1 MQLPLGTR
9 ILRFVFRWSASRYLA
24 WRACQIAGGIR
35 RIALSGRRKLLTIPA
50 VTIASIVLGRRLAHH
65 DLWTWEEVGYALA
78 ALGLASLLL
87 LLWQGRRQVVIE
99 AFTDWTSAEKKA
111 DPRGLATLLVGE
123 VAALRDLYTTVDQH
137 LLPTAVQAARPL
149 EAAIQVEDVSSILES
164 PAIVESKVSIGPFQ
178 VPLGTILALVGR
190 VARGPR
196 LIGGVHVEGKSIV
209 LTAQLSSSEK
219 LRAWRVAGELPATE
233 DDKAVA
239 VPHQMVEELALRM
252 FTDLA
257 LDGPVRWQATREF
270 MQGLKAIRVCL
281 RTRQDRRQNLL
292 EAERLLISALGEDER
307 LRYVYYNLGV
317 IYAELRH
324 LAKEES
330 EGSQNGALLA
340 SDAQASPAA
349 AEVAFRR
356 QIQLTPDRWE
366 PYYALACTYYDFDRP
381 RLDDVL
387 NRCDRVVS
395 LRPGPTTTAKA
406 LLVKGRANHQL
417 GELGEAMK
425 DRRAATAEAWFA
437 LCRSELLDE
446 GGRRDARDLAA
457 SALQDL
463 ATTYLE
469 RRTHRAQR
477 RALKAATAE
486 VDQPVVEVEPFRTWY
501 DRLRARWLLERP
513 VRLAPS
519 NASIRFD
526 HGRAAWRLKR
536 AIADFDEALRID
548 PAQPRFWAQLAE
560 THAIVRAKSR
570 SAKARDAHELF
581 AKNSCQRALALL
593 DCHSKAQEDVEAFRR
608 VARAYHLLGPDYY
621 EKERE
626 VKAMRALAKE
636 CAKLLSEPHEAATVK
651 RLRELVEKSSGW
663 AEAQAHGALGRIYL
677 LRNDAAKAVDELR
690 AAIRGFDAQFP
701 EEISRSNLRLW
712 LAEALRSQGEHPRAE
727 LGQLRLAIAT
737 RPLRSNEREAL
748 ADAFFQMHDYEHARN
763 GYCEALLWSP
773 NSATLQRK
781 LALCHWKLAQERQD
795 APGRKTALGEA
806 VDAFVRALELT
817 TAEDLE
823 DQFVAHYWLA
833 RLQKELGAYD
843 AAIPYLRRA
852 TICAEAEPLVHVLL
866 GEAYVRARG
875 YLYAEQELA
884 YGLTNRLAH
893 HDHDDLGRH
902 LEDAGW
908 EAARVRAHAHTLHAL
923 GYAERGVLLPEAGK
937 DIRRARAQ
945 LAKMSFARERK
956 VSKAACEDV
965 AGLIFLQKGDP
976 DGALDRLEE
985 SLGLLAESETYV
997 HFAQACLHKAE
1008 STRQKQTRLTLIRR
1022 GEAACRCA
1030 IELDVT
1036 ERFADEAVRLRT
1048 ELAALK

>member
-1 MQLPLGTR
+1 M
-9 ILRFVFRWSASRYLA
+9 
-24 WRACQIAGGIR
+24 
-35 RIALSGRRKLLTIPA
+35 LSGRRKLLTLPTVA
-50 VTIASIVLGRRLAHH
+50 IASILLGRRLAHDH
-65 DLWTWEEVGYALA
+65 PLWTWKETGYALV
-78 ALGLASLLL
+78 ALGGASVLF
-87 LLWQGRRQVVIE
+87 LLWQGRHQVVIE

-123 VAALRDLYTTVDQH
+123 VAALRDLYTTVDQR
-137 LLPTAVQAARPL
+137 LLPTAVQTARPL

-196 LIGGVHVEGKSIV
+196 LIGGVHVEEGSIV

-219 LRAWRVAGELPATE
+219 LRAWRVAGQLPTTGNGELI
-233 DDKAVA
+233 V
-239 VPHQMVEELALRM
+239 VPHELVEELALRM

-257 LDGPVRWQATREF
+257 LEGPVRWQATREF
-270 MQGLKAIRVCL
+270 MNALKSIRVCL

-317 IYAELRH
+317 VYTELRH

-330 EGSQNGALLA
+330 DGLQNGALLA
-340 SDAQASPAA
+340 TDAQASPAA

-366 PYYALACTYYDFDRP
+366 PYYALACTYHEFERP

-395 LRPGPTTTAKA
+395 LRPGPTNTAKA
-406 LLVKGRANHQL
+406 LLVKGRANH
-417 GELGEAMK
+417 ELGDLTEAMR
-425 DRRAATAEAWFA
+425 DRRAATAAAWLA
-437 LCRSELLDE
+437 LCRSELLGE
-446 GGRRDARDLAA
+446 GSRREARDLAA

-463 ATTYLE
+463 AATYLE
-469 RRTHRAQR
+469 RRAHRAKR
-477 RALKAATAE
+477 KVLRAASDE
-486 VDQPVVEVEPFRTWY
+486 VDQTVVDLEPFRTWY

-519 NASIRFD
+519 NAHIRFD
-526 HGRAAWRLKR
+526 HGRAAWRRKR

-548 PAQPRFWAQLAE
+548 PAQPLFWAKLAE

-570 SAKARDAHELF
+570 SARARDTHELF
-581 AKNSCQRALALL
+581 AKNSCLRALALL
-593 DCHSKAQEDVEAFRR
+593 DCHSKAPEDVEAFSL
-608 VARAYHLLGPDYY
+608 VAQAYHILGPDYY
-621 EKERE
+621 AQERE

-636 CAKLLSEPHEAATVK
+636 CAELLSKPYEAATVK
-651 RLRELVEKSSGW
+651 RLRELVKQNSGW
-663 AEAQAHGALGRIYL
+663 ARAQAHGALGRILL
-677 LRNDAAKAVDELR
+677 LRDDAVNAVDELR
-690 AAIRGFDAQFP
+690 AAIRGFEAQFP
-701 EEISRSNLRLW
+701 DEISRSSLRLW
-712 LAEALRSQGEHPRAE
+712 LAQALRAQGQHPRTE

-748 ADAFFQMHDYEHARN
+748 ADAFFRMHDYEHARN

-773 NSATLQRK
+773 NSAPLQRK

-795 APGRKTALGEA
+795 APGRKAALAEA
-806 VDAFVRALELT
+806 VGAFARALELT

-823 DQFVAHYWLA
+823 GQFVAHYWLA

-852 TICAEAEPLVHVLL
+852 TICDQAEALVHVLL

-875 YLYAEQELA
+875 YLDAEQELA
-884 YGLTNRLAH
+884 YGWSNRLPN

-902 LEDAGW
+902 LDDAGW

-923 GYAERGVLLPEAGK
+923 GYAERGVLLPEAAK
-937 DIRRARAQ
+937 DIRRARTQ
-945 LAKMSFARERK
+945 LGKMSFERERQ

-1008 STRQKQTRLTLIRR
+1008 GTQRKQTRLTFIRR

-1030 IELDVT
+1030 IDLDVT
-1036 ERFADEAVRLRT
+1036 ERYATEAERLRT